1 MLISLYKTIFLL
13 QQYRNMT
20 FSDIYD
26 LYPFEMEIL
35 YGLILMD
42 NEERKRK
49 AVQEKRTVKAF

>member
-1 MLISLYKTIFLL
+1 ML

-20 FSDIYD
+20 FSDIWD
-26 LYPFEMEIL
+26 LYPFEMEII

-49 AVQEKRTVKAF
+49 AMQEKNKVSAM

>member
-1 MLISLYKTIFLL
+1 MLISLYRTIFLL

-49 AVQEKRTVKAF
+49 SMQEKKQVQPF